1 MKVIC
6 DRSAL
11 LEAINLVSGAVA
23 SRTPRPQLQCVKLE
37 ATKKGSAGELALL
50 ATDGELSLRLKLSA
64 VDVQQVGEC
73 LIPADKLRQIVGAE
87 ESEPTLTLET
97 EEDAI
102 RIRGKDAQFKVYGY
116 PVADFPPIPDMA
128 AVIAGSAEAGK
139 AKAVFSH
146 SAGAFGTIIERTVF
160 ATARENSRYAIN
172 GVLLKRDG
180 KRLEM
185 VATDG
190 RRLALC
196 RTQLAAGDKDSKAV
210 SCIIPTKAL
219 GMIQKLIRDP
229 QEQVQIAITDN
240 QIYFSVISATEKAD
254 AANAR
259 AVLSSNLVE
268 GSFPP
273 YEDVIPKDH
282 DKRVVFDKDVLSS
295 AVRRAAL
302 LTNEESRGVR
312 MAFTGKNK
320 QLELSSRAPEMG
332 EAQITIEL
340 AKYDGDDVEIGFN
353 PLFLTDA
360 LKVISEPEVILELK
374 AGNKPGV
381 VKVGTDFV
389 YVVMP
394 VNLQ

>member
-1 MKVIC
+1 M
-6 DRSAL
+6 
-11 LEAINLVSGAVA
+11 
-23 SRTPRPQLQCVKLE
+23 
-37 ATKKGSAGELALL
+37 
-50 ATDGELSLRLKLSA
+50 
-64 VDVQQVGEC
+64 
-73 LIPADKLRQIVGAE
+73 
-87 ESEPTLTLET
+87 
-97 EEDAI
+97 
-102 RIRGKDAQFKVYGY
+102 
-116 PVADFPPIPDMA
+116 
-128 AVIAGSAEAGK
+128 GK

-146 SAGAFGTIIERTVF
+146 PSGGLEAIITRTVF

-196 RTQLAAGDKDSKAV
+196 RTQLAAGEKDAKAV

-219 GMIQKLIRDP
+219 SMLQKIVKSPD
-229 QEQVQIAITDN
+229 ETVQIAITDN
-240 QIYFSVISATEKAD
+240 QIFFSVLGAGEKDGSAG
-254 AANAR
+254 R
-259 AVLSSNLVE
+259 ATLSSNLVE

-273 YEDVIPKDH
+273 YEDVVPKDH
-282 DKRVVFDKDVLSS
+282 DKRIVFDRDVLSS

-312 MAFTGKNK
+312 MAFKGKNK

-332 EAQITIEL
+332 EAQITVDL
-340 AKYDGDDVEIGFN
+340 SKYEGDDIEIGFN

-360 LKVISEPEVILELK
+360 LKVVSETEVIFELK
-374 AGNKPGV
+374 APNKPGV
-381 VKVGTDFV
+381 VKAGTDFV

>member
-1 MKVIC
+1 
-6 DRSAL
+6 
-11 LEAINLVSGAVA
+11 
-23 SRTPRPQLQCVKLE
+23 
-37 ATKKGSAGELALL
+37 
-50 ATDGELSLRLKLSA
+50 
-64 VDVQQVGEC
+64 
-73 LIPADKLRQIVGAE
+73 E

-97 EEDAI
+97 DEDAI

-128 AVIAGSAEAGK
+128 AVIAGSADAGK

-146 SAGAFGTIIERTVF
+146 SAGAFATIIERTVF

-196 RTQLAAGDKDSKAV
+196 RTQLAASDKDSKAV

-254 AANAR
+254 ASNAR

-332 EAQITIEL
+332 EAQITIDL